1 MPILFYIA
9 MWSCALGMSS
19 CLAAPLYADTQAR
32 VSPRADD

>member
-19 CLAAPLYADTQAR
+19 CFAPLNADTQAR
-32 VSPRADD
+32 VSPRTDD